1 MAKTRR
7 RGGGASIG
15 DYFRKLIPA
24 NYGKSVDEIAADRKK
39 AECAKKREDL
49 DKECSPGE
57 SVAPQTNEVAQNAAE
72 ASGAPS
78 ATPSTGQEGR
88 ARRRRQTRR
97 KTYKGGKH
105 RKGHR
110 A

>member
-7 RGGGASIG
+7 RGGASIG

-39 AECAKKREDL
+39 SECAKKREDL
-49 DKECSPGE
+49 DKECSPAE
-57 SVAPQTNEVAQNAAE
+57 AVAPETKEVAQNAAE
-72 ASGAPS
+72 ASGAPPPTEQS
-78 ATPSTGQEGR
+78 GQ
-88 ARRRRQTRR
+88 ARRRRRVTRR